1 MTGKTMTGKNVQ
13 ALQIAFADLG
23 QALDS
28 GDATRMLAAGEA
40 VRRACDAVRE
50 QSPRNM
56 EGEARAALEN
66 LLPLI
71 DETRRRINV
80 EADDVRQR
88 IALLAQ
94 QGIEGAAATYAR

>member
-1 MTGKTMTGKNVQ
+1 MTGKKVQ
-13 ALQIAFADLG
+13 ALHAAFADLG

-28 GDATRMLAAGEA
+28 RDAARMLAAGEA

-50 QSPRNM
+50 QAPGEM
-56 EGEARAALEN
+56 GAEGRAALEN
-66 LLPLI
+66 LLPLV
-71 DETRRRINV
+71 DEARRRINV

-94 QGIEGAAATYAR
+94 QGVSGAAATYAR